1 MRTDGRKADELRPV
15 KITRGTMK
23 YPEGSALIEM
33 GETKVIC
40 TATIEESV
48 PPFLRETGK
57 GWITAE
63 YSMLPRSTKS
73 RNTRDAVRGRVGGR
87 SQEIQRIVGRALRA
101 VVNMDKLGER
111 TIIVDCDVF
120 QADGGTR
127 TASITG
133 AFVALTDAV
142 QYLLRDGILQENP
155 IIDFVAAVS
164 VGMIDGKAVLD
175 LNYEEDSKAE
185 LDMNV
190 AMTASGLLVEVQGTA
205 ERKPF
210 SKDELGQMINI
221 AEKGILRLIAKQK
234 EILAD

>member
-15 KITRGTMK
+15 KITRGAMK

-175 LNYEEDSKAE
+175 LSYEEDSKAE

-190 AMTASGLLVEVQGTA
+190 AMTASRLLVEVQGTA

-210 SKDELGQMINI
+210 SKDELSQMINI
-221 AEKGILRLIAKQK
+221 AEKGILRLIAKQR

>member
-1 MRTDGRKADELRPV
+1 MRADGRKADELRPV

>member
-1 MRTDGRKADELRPV
+1 MRADGRKADELRPV

-101 VVNMDKLGER
+101 VVDMDKLGER

>member
-1 MRTDGRKADELRPV
+1 MRADGRKADELRPV

-101 VVNMDKLGER
+101 VVDMDKLGER

-190 AMTASGLLVEVQGTA
+190 AMTASRLLVEVQGTA

>member
-1 MRTDGRKADELRPV
+1 MRPDGRKANELRPV
-15 KITRGTMK
+15 KITRGAMK
-23 YPEGSALIEM
+23 YAEGSALMEM

-48 PPFLRETGK
+48 PSFLRETGK

-73 RNTRDAVRGRVGGR
+73 RNARDAVRGRVGGR

-101 VVNMDKLGER
+101 VINMDKLGER
-111 TIIVDCDVF
+111 TIIIDCDVI

-142 QYLLRDGILQENP
+142 QYFMREGILQENP
-155 IIDFVAAVS
+155 ITDFVAAVS
-164 VGMIDGKAVLD
+164 VGMIDGEPFLD
-175 LNYEEDSKAE
+175 LNYEEDSRAE

-190 AMTASGLLVEVQGTA
+190 AMTGSRLLVEIQGTA

-210 SKDELGQMINI
+210 SKDELSQMINI
-221 AEKGILRLIAKQK
+221 AEKGILKLIAKQK